1 MAKKT
6 YTLKN
11 VSELVE
17 AFSGGYLYGYTP
29 SESYDANTFV
39 YPIKVTADTEA
50 KTFVVVD
57 SSKKQETISSA
68 TTNAAL
74 SSCSSSKAKW
84 YQKPWAI
91 IALVAGVAIVVAV
104 IFYNV

>member
-29 SESYDANTFV
+29 AENYDANTFV

-57 SSKKQETISSA
+57 SSKKQETIASA
-68 TTNAAL
+68 TTSAAL
-74 SSCSSSKAKW
+74 SSSCSKTKW

-91 IALVAGVAIVVAV
+91 IALVAGVAVVVAV